1 MILLDSSYLIAFHNS
16 RDVHHQAAADVM
28 SDLLRGRWGQV
39 LLPEYVFLEVTTVI
53 AARRGVAKA
62 AEVGRVLLQA
72 QEVEFVP
79 CSDLFLDA
87 FTIFAERGEAGLSFV
102 DAALIA
108 AARRRGAKCIASFD
122 RDFEAFSELKVI
134 PGSTA

>member
-1 MILLDSSYLIAFHNS
+1 LIVLDSSYLIAFHNAG
-16 RDVHHQAAADVM
+16 DVHHQAAADVM
-28 SDLLRGRWGQV
+28 SDLLIGRWGQV

-72 QEVEFVP
+72 AEVEFVP

-87 FTIFAERGEAGLSFV
+87 FTVFAEQGEAGLSFV
-102 DAALIA
+102 DAALVSV
-108 AARRRGAKCIASFD
+108 ARRSGAKFIATFD
-122 RDFEAFSELKVI
+122 RDFEAFPELKVI
-134 PGSTA
+134 PGSAA

>member
-28 SDLLRGRWGQV
+28 SDLLNGRWGQV

-79 CSDLFLDA
+79 CSDLFLDV
-87 FTIFAERGEAGLSFV
+87 FTIFAEQGEAGLSFV

-108 AARRRGAKCIASFD
+108 AARRRGAKCIATFD
-122 RDFEAFSELKVI
+122 RDFEAFPELKVI